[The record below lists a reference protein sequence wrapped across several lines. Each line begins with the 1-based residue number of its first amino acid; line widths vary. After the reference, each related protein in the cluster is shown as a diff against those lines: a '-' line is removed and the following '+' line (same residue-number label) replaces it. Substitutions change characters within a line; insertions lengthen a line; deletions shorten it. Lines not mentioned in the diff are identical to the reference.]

1 MTFSCHIVIRLFP
14 CELNARSLSDARSR
28 QRIAIPSARYPWRP
42 LEQQCPFLSGGE
54 CPRAN
59 LVDVENAVQAAVD
72 IVTEMKDKADRV
84 PPIVIS
90 RVYRGGKTTLID
102 LISRRLSEN
111 R

>member
-1 MTFSCHIVIRLFP
+1 M
-14 CELNARSLSDARSR
+14 
-28 QRIAIPSARYPWRP
+28 
-42 LEQQCPFLSGGE
+42 
-54 CPRAN
+54 
-59 LVDVENAVQAAVD
+59 VDVENAVQAAVD